1 MKQLSR
7 SVVFV
12 DTNPKNE
19 RIAVLKNSQALEQL
33 DDGDVDVFQKSL
45 IDRYQHRPQD
55 IQSMCLAEFAATYV
69 TNYQKE
75 DDGDALP
82 PVESETT
89 SSRITL
95 TGGFGKM
102 NKRKREAVIRF
113 RRYNK
118 DAEPSNWYRSKL
130 MLYFPWYNEDTDLL
144 GGYATYEEHY
154 RHVHTIVVAN
164 ESKYSQIDVE
174 DIEVDEDGPP
184 EHVWADIAPST
195 EEGRSRAHV
204 EGEEQLTEVAPEDL
218 QDHAN
223 VFESSSVSHGL
234 QARFESAANKEE
246 IPADEYRR
254 LLRGLNEKQRGIVM
268 FHRNWCK
275 KSVIALKNG
284 ESIVPYRVFLSG
296 PGGVGKSHVIRLI
309 HSDTIKLLRLAGT
322 LQPGDVTVLLT
333 APTGV
338 AAFNINGMT
347 LHSALLLGCSKYA
360 GFQPL
365 SHNRLNTL

>member
-1 MKQLSR
+1 M
-7 SVVFV
+7 
-12 DTNPKNE
+12 
-19 RIAVLKNSQALEQL
+19 LKNTQELEQL
-33 DDGDVDVFQKSL
+33 EDDDVDVFQKSL
-45 IDRYQHRPQD
+45 IDRYQHRPQT

-69 TNYQKE
+69 TNYKK
-75 DDGDALP
+75 DDDSDALP

-89 SSRITL
+89 SLRITL
-95 TGGFGKM
+95 SGGFDKM
-102 NKRKREAVIRF
+102 NKCKREAVIRF

-118 DAEPSNWYRSKL
+118 DTDPSNWYRAKL

-154 RHVHTIVVAN
+154 HHVHAIVVAN

-184 EHVWADIAPST
+184 EHVWADIAPNT
-195 EEGRSRAHV
+195 EEGRSRALE

-218 QDHAN
+218 RDHAN
-223 VFESSSVSHGL
+223 VFDSSVSHGL

-246 IPADEYRR
+246 IPANEYRQ

-268 FHRNWCK
+268 YHRNWCK
-275 KSVIALKNG
+275 KTAIALKDG
-284 ESIVPYRVFLSG
+284 EPIVPYRVFLSG

-309 HSDTIKLLRLAGT
+309 HSDTLKLLRLAGT

-360 GFQPL
+360 GFQVNL
-365 SHNRLNTL
+365 LVTTDLTLCALGFPN